1 MRPSTFYVGIALSVV
16 MFAIAMTTLLS
27 CQGQAE
33 DAGPSMNMALQV
45 GASHVTEWKLSSED
59 VFRLQLPVAD
69 RPAVGHVRHIRSG
82 RVINGWDTGSV
93 VRQYYSPLVLGS
105 FPRQFVIIP
114 YLEGGGTGYAVIK
127 WGIIEVTKS
136 GSAFADMG
144 LWASWS
150 HAENRCDFRVSP
162 CLINTGETVLF
173 EFQYS
178 QTKERATTV
187 IAGTLTLS
195 LRGKDGSILIPAT
208 LQDAMATVQLLDCP
222 LEVVRDWAQHVIQQ
236 CVPEDVGALL
246 ARAEPNTDDADRKVV
261 IECLRKYFAEKGD
274 RP

>member
-1 MRPSTFYVGIALSVV
+1 
-16 MFAIAMTTLLS
+16 MFAIAATTLLS
-27 CQGQAE
+27 RQSHAE
-33 DAGPSMNMALQV
+33 DTDPSVNMAPQV
-45 GASHVTEWKLSSED
+45 EASHVTEWKLSSQD
-59 VFRLQLPVAD
+59 IFRLQLPEAD
-69 RPAVGHVRHIRSG
+69 GPAVGHVRHIRSG
-82 RVINGWDTGSV
+82 RVVNVWDTGSV
-93 VRQYYSPLVLGS
+93 ARQYYSPLVLGS
-105 FPRQFVIIP
+105 FPKQFVIVP

-150 HAENRCDFRVSP
+150 HAKNQYDFRVSP
-162 CLINTGETVLF
+162 CLINAGEKVLF

-195 LRGKDGSILIPAT
+195 ARGKDGPILIPAT
-208 LQDAMATVQLLDCP
+208 LQDAMATVQLLDSS
-222 LEVVRDWAQHVIQQ
+222 LEVVRNWAKNVIRQ

-246 ARAEPNTDDADRKVV
+246 ARVEPNTDDADRKVIDDSV
-261 IECLRKYFAEKGD
+261 RNYFAEKGD